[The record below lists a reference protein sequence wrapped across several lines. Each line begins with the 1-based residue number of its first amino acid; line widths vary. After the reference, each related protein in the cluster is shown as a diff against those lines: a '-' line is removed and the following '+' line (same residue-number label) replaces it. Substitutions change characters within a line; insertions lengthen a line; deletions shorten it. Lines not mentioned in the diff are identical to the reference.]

1 MFSIICDSVN
11 YLSITFQSQL
21 PNGDEHYNYQVGDNE
36 LYKITAFDKLGKQ
49 LLKYLPKGNAP
60 FGSRLFVTFF

>member
-36 LYKITAFDKLGKQ
+36 LYKISAFDKPGK
-49 LLKYLPKGNAP
+49 
-60 FGSRLFVTFF
+60 